1 MCALID
7 NIYTSSTISII
18 CTVKPAKNRQLTPF
32 PLPVGEHASSFV
44 FRHAPLDVK
53 YAPENRV
60 SEQEA
65 ARRTGKMLQWF
76 LPFYT
81 CYLFSLPFKPG
92 ADSFGTNDE
101 TKPLLYLVPVYLRGW
116 NLNASHR
123 IMPDKLSMSHC
134 HVSITAD
141 QSQSIN
147 TQGTTE

>member
-101 TKPLLYLVPVYLRGW
+101 QNRCCILFLSIYVAGTSMRLT
-116 NLNASHR
+116 ASCR
-123 IMPDKLSMSHC
+123 
-134 HVSITAD
+134 T
-141 QSQSIN
+141 N
-147 TQGTTE
+147 